1 MIRWIVA
8 TSLRFRLIVVAL
20 GVGLIYFGVQRV
32 KDIPIDVFPEFAP
45 PRIEVQ
51 TLCLGLAPAEVEEQV
66 TVPIENA
73 MNGVPGVEI
82 LRSSSVP
89 QLSSVTAILRH
100 GADELAAR
108 QLVRERVA
116 IATQGMPTWA
126 APPVMMPPVSTTS
139 RVMKIGVT
147 AKNKSMMDLSMIA
160 YWKIRSRLLAV
171 PGVANVAIW
180 GEQLKMLQVQVDPE
194 RLADLNLTLD
204 GVMEKTSDALEVG
217 LLRYSGGA
225 HIGTGGFIDTPEK
238 RLPVHHILTSTTPE
252 ALAQVPVAKRGG
264 KQLVL
269 GDVAQLVWGPQGMVG
284 DAVINDGAG
293 LMLIVEKYPWGNTLE
308 VTRAV
313 EAALDGLKQGLPDV
327 EIDTKIFRPAEYISA
342 SIDNLSRALILGC
355 ILVVAVVFAFLYEL
369 RTALICIVAMPLSL
383 LAAVLVLHWTGS
395 TLNTMVLAGF
405 VIALGVVVDDAI
417 LDVENIMRRL
427 RERRAAGD
435 TKPTA
440 QIILDASVEVRHP
453 IFYATLIV
461 VLAVVPVF
469 FMQALSGAFFKPL
482 ILAYVMAIM
491 ASLIVAVT
499 VTPVLCLFLLRKSSL
514 TGRESPLSVWLG
526 RGYTRLLG
534 PATRKPMAAYI
545 TVAVITLAGAI
556 TWPMLGY
563 SLLPPFKERDFLIH
577 WIADPSTS
585 HPEMLRITKLVSR
598 ELRSIPGVRN
608 FGAHIGQAF
617 LADEIVGV
625 ANGENWISIDPKVDY
640 DETVAAI
647 KEVVDGYPGLYRG
660 VETYLDERIS
670 EVLTGESEPIVVRIF
685 GSDLNVLRV
694 QAELVRQAMTTIKGI
709 NDVKKDINVDVPHIQ
724 VTERPDAAL
733 HYGLKPGDVRR
744 ASAVLMAGEEVGDIF
759 SGGRTYDVQVW
770 TTPDWR
776 HSFTSVEQMLLD
788 TPTGQRVRLKDVAD
802 VRITP
807 TPNVIKREDE
817 SRRIDIQ
824 AGVEGRDLAAVA
836 QDVQR
841 VLETI
846 KFPLGYHAIMQGAY
860 VELQSAQ
867 SNLQFFAIIALI
879 GIYLLLQLSF
889 RSWRLAALSFLT
901 LPSALVGGVLAAFAG
916 GGIITLGSLV
926 GFLSVL
932 GIAARNGIM
941 MISHFQHLELYEN
954 QPFGLDLVLRGARE
968 RLRPILMTTGA
979 TAFAI
984 LPLAIYGNQPGQEI
998 EFPMAVVILGGLV
1011 TSTLLNL
1018 FILPALYLRF
1028 GAGTLPLDEA
1038 PATPAVTGGLR
1049 GAA

>member
-8 TSLRFRLIVVAL
+8 TSLRFRYIVVAL
-20 GVGLIYFGVQRV
+20 GVALIYFGTQRV

-51 TLCLGLAPAEVEEQV
+51 TLCLGLSPAEVEEQV

-89 QLSSVTAILRH
+89 QLSSVTAILEH

-108 QLVRERVA
+108 QLVTERIA

-147 AKNKSMMDLSMIA
+147 AKTISMMDLSMLA
-160 YWKIRSRLLAV
+160 YWKVRSRILAV

-180 GEQLKMLQVQVDPE
+180 GEQLKMLQVQVDPDQ
-194 RLADLNLTLD
+194 LAKLNMTLD
-204 GVMEKTSDALEVG
+204 DVMEKTSDALEVG

-225 HIGTGGFIDTPEK
+225 HIGTGGFIDTAAT
-238 RLPVHHILTSTTPE
+238 RLPVHHILSSTTPE
-252 ALAQVPVAKRGG
+252 SLAQVPVAKRGD

-269 GDVAQLVWGPQGMVG
+269 SDVAQLVWAPQGMVG
-284 DAVINDGAG
+284 DAVINDGPG

-308 VTRAV
+308 VTAGV
-313 EAALDGLKQGLPDV
+313 DAALDSLKLGLPGV
-327 EIDTKIFRPAEYISA
+327 EFDTKIFRPAEYIAA
-342 SIDNLSRALILGC
+342 SVDNLSHTLILGC
-355 ILVVAVVFAFLYEL
+355 ILVVAVVFAFLYEV

-383 LAAVLVLHWTGS
+383 LAAMLVLHWAGS

-427 RERRAAGD
+427 REGRAAGD

-440 QIILDASVEVRHP
+440 QIILDASIEVRNP

-469 FMQALSGAFFKPL
+469 SMQALSGAFFKPL
-482 ILAYVMAIM
+482 ILAYVTAIM
-491 ASLIVAVT
+491 ASLVVAVT
-499 VTPVLCLFLLRKSSL
+499 ITPVLCLFLLRKSSL
-514 TGRESPLSVWLG
+514 SGRESPLSEWLRRIYGKVLG
-526 RGYTRLLG
+526 R
-534 PATRKPMAAYI
+534 ATRRPMAAYI
-545 TVAVITLAGAI
+545 TVGVITLAGVA
-556 TWPMLGY
+556 TWPMLGF

-598 ELRSIPGVRN
+598 ELRTIPGVRN

-617 LADEIVGV
+617 LADEIVGI
-625 ANGENWISIDPKVDY
+625 ANGENWISIDPNADY
-640 DETVAAI
+640 DQTVATI
-647 KEVVDGYPGLYRG
+647 KEVVDGYPGLFRG
-660 VETYLDERIS
+660 VETYLDERIE

-685 GSDLNVLRV
+685 GDDLKVLRE
-694 QAELVRQAMTTIKGI
+694 QAELVRQALIKIKGI
-709 NDVKKDINVDVPHIQ
+709 DDVKKDINVDVPHIQ
-724 VTERPDAAL
+724 VTERPADAL
-733 HYGLKPGDVRR
+733 GYGLKPGDVRR

-759 SGGRTYDVQVW
+759 SKGRAYDVQVW
-770 TTPDWR
+770 TSPEWR

-788 TPTGQRVRLKDVAD
+788 TPTGKRVHLKDVAD
-802 VRITP
+802 VQIMP
-807 TPNVIKREDE
+807 TPNVIKREGG
-817 SRRIDIQ
+817 SRRIDVQ
-824 AGVEGRDLAAVA
+824 AGVDGRDLAAVA
-836 QDVQR
+836 QDVQKR
-841 VLETI
+841 LDAM
-846 KFPLGYHAIMQGAY
+846 KFPLGYHALLQGAY

-867 SNLQFFAIIALI
+867 YNLQFFAVIALI
-879 GIYLLLQLSF
+879 GVYLLLQLSF
-889 RSWRLAALSFLT
+889 RSWRVATLSFLT
-901 LPSALVGGVLAAFAG
+901 LPSALVGGVLAAYVAG
-916 GGIITLGSLV
+916 GLITLGSLV

-954 QPFGLDLVLRGARE
+954 QAFGLDLVLRGAGE

-984 LPLAIYGNQPGQEI
+984 LPLVIYGNQPGQEI

-1018 FILPALYLRF
+1018 FVVPALYLRF
-1028 GAGTLPLDEA
+1028 GSGTARHQEFPPDSKLA
-1038 PATPAVTGGLR
+1038 ATAD
-1049 GAA
+1049 